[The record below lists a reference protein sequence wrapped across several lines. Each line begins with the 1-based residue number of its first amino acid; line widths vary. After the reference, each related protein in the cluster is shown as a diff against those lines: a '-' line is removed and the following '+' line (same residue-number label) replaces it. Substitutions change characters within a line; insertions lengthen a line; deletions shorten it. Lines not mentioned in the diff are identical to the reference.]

1 MASVSADSCSDKF
14 LSAYYSTSY
23 EPLKMKL
30 IENRNKYDMSF
41 ICADLNLEPYRF
53 LIILMKMIVEQ
64 QSMNQIM

>member
-1 MASVSADSCSDKF
+1 
-14 LSAYYSTSY
+14 
-23 EPLKMKL
+23 MKL